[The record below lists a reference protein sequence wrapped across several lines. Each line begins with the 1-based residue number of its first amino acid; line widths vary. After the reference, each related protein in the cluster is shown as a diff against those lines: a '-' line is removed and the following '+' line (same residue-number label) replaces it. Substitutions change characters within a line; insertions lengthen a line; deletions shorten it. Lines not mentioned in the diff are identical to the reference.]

1 MTFHIS
7 TFANNQRK
15 HVFLG
20 MLQLCVPAE
29 IDNIRLE
36 KLSMSFSLEVLEALS
51 DKNCWGEGEE
61 EREREVDQWCF
72 LLEAMN
78 SLPST
83 SFFGIASS
91 I

>member
-7 TFANNQRK
+7 TCANNQRK

-51 DKNCWGEGEE
+51 DKNCWGGRGGG
-61 EREREVDQWCF
+61 ERERSGPVVF
-72 LLEAMN
+72 
-78 SLPST
+78 PP
-83 SFFGIASS
+83 
-91 I
+91 